1 MSRRKTAILLSRSLQ
16 NSRIAQVAVIVAMWL
31 AGEAISRLSGLP
43 VPGAVIGMFA
53 LLALLATGVIRL
65 SSMRRG
71 AYWLLADM
79 LLFFIPA
86 VLAVLDH
93 GEFIGLIGLKIIAV
107 ILAGTLAVMCM
118 TALAVD
124 LGYRL
129 MVALENRR
137 VHA

>member
-71 AYWLLADM
+71 AYWLLAHM

>member
-43 VPGAVIGMFA
+43 FPGAVIGMFA

>member
-1 MSRRKTAILLSRSLQ
+1 
-16 NSRIAQVAVIVAMWL
+16 MWL

>member
-1 MSRRKTAILLSRSLQ
+1 VSRRKTAILLSRSLQ

-71 AYWLLADM
+71 AYWLLAHM